1 MFLGQSET
9 LSLFYREIDLYSLGT
24 KPLQYYSLLEQTS
37 WALTWQVTFFLS
49 PNYYENKAD
58 YK

>member
-1 MFLGQSET
+1 MFLGQSRKYET

-37 WALTWQVTFFLS
+37 
-49 PNYYENKAD
+49 
-58 YK
+58 